1 MLSGDFYYG
10 PIQLRFL
17 GFSLH
22 IPGFLLWPAPAI
34 AIAILAIPVHCHFVR
49 AIKSPNRPSG
59 LSAPKCGLPLFANI
73 ATCIIMKG
81 HIRLWLNG

>member
-10 PIQLRFL
+10 LSNQDFWDFPCIFQDFYYGLPC
-17 GFSLH
+17 SC
-22 IPGFLLWPAPAI
+22 
-34 AIAILAIPVHCHFVR
+34 HCHFVR

-81 HIRLWLNG
+81 YIRLWLNG